1 MGSLVNIP
9 ADISPITDADEEI
22 FLLYTALNQAKTD
35 LIGPDG
41 YHGLGHVD
49 SRKNTL
55 TVRFELKP
63 STSSPPPSDQHVK
76 STRRA
81 KHSRKKA
88 SEDKL
93 EKLVEIE
100 IAQDP
105 TALRSRSGDTGSVVW
120 RASTEL
126 SKAVLQQHFF
136 PPESPIFDRNKLAEC
151 NCLELGS
158 GTGLL
163 GIAFAPLVRTYT
175 VTDIGPL
182 LPLIRKNISLNTS
195 GWRDGSI
202 GPLGKPMSNIT
213 VEELDWSTLTSLPSG
228 TARARYCP
236 VPEVTSASELECDNA
251 WDLVLAVDCIYNP
264 SLLPALV
271 DTIDAVSTVGRT
283 WVLVVAEL
291 RQEDVTREFL
301 DLWLIQARG
310 TWRITRVEGLLDSHF
325 AVWAG
330 QKS

>member
-1 MGSLVNIP
+1 MSSLVNLP
-9 ADISPITDADEEI
+9 ADSSPITDADEEI
-22 FLLYTALNQAKTD
+22 FLLYTALNQAQTD

-41 YHGLGHVD
+41 YRGLGHVD
-49 SRKNTL
+49 SRKDTL
-55 TVRFELKP
+55 TIQFELRP
-63 STSSPPPSDQHVK
+63 PTATPPSSNQYVK
-76 STRRA
+76 PTRRG
-81 KHSRKKA
+81 KHSRKKV
-88 SEDKL
+88 SEDTLAKS
-93 EKLVEIE
+93 VEMQ

-105 TALRSRSGDTGSVVW
+105 TALRSRNGDTGSVVW
-120 RASTEL
+120 RASIEL

-136 PPESPIFDRNKLAEC
+136 PPESPIFDRDMLAEC

-163 GIAFAPLVRTYT
+163 GIALATLVRTYT
-175 VTDIGPL
+175 VTDIGAL
-182 LPLIRKNISLNTS
+182 LPLIRKNISLNAS
-195 GWRDGSI
+195 ERRDDSI
-202 GPLGKPMSNIT
+202 GSLGKPKFNLT
-213 VEELDWSTLTSLPSG
+213 VEELDWITLASLPSD

-236 VPEVTSASELECDNA
+236 VPQMISDSKLESDNA

-271 DTIDAVSTVGRT
+271 DSIDAVSITGRT

-291 RQEDVTREFL
+291 RQEDVTRAFL
-301 DLWLIQARG
+301 DLWLKQARG
-310 TWRITRVEGLLDSHF
+310 TWKITRVEGLLDSHF

>member
-1 MGSLVNIP
+1 MRSVVNLP
-9 ADISPITDADEEI
+9 ADSSPITDVDEEI

-35 LIGPDG
+35 LIGPGG
-41 YHGLGHVD
+41 YRGLGHID
-49 SRKNTL
+49 SRKGTL
-55 TVRFELKP
+55 TIQFELRP
-63 STSSPPPSDQHVK
+63 PASSPPPSDQQK
-76 STRRA
+76 PTKKG
-81 KHSRKKA
+81 KHSKKKF
-88 SEDKL
+88 SQDN
-93 EKLVEIE
+93 LVKVVEME

-105 TALRSRSGDTGSVVW
+105 TALRSRNGDTGSVVW

-136 PPESPIFDRNKLAEC
+136 PPESPIFDREKLAGC

-163 GIAFAPLVRTYT
+163 GIAFAPLVRAYT
-175 VTDIGPL
+175 VTDIRAL
-182 LPLIRKNISLNTS
+182 LPLIRKNISLNSS
-195 GWRDGSI
+195 GWHDGNI
-202 GPLGKPMSNIT
+202 GLLGGSKFDLA
-213 VEELDWSTLTSLPSG
+213 VEELDWTTLMSLPSG

-236 VPEVTSASELECDNA
+236 VPKVTLTSEPESDNE

-264 SLLPALV
+264 SLIPALV
-271 DTIDAVSTVGRT
+271 DTIDAVSTAGRT

-291 RQEDVTREFL
+291 RQEDVVREFL
-301 DLWLIQARG
+301 DLWSKHAG
-310 TWRITRVEGLLDSHF
+310 GSWRITRVEGILDLHF